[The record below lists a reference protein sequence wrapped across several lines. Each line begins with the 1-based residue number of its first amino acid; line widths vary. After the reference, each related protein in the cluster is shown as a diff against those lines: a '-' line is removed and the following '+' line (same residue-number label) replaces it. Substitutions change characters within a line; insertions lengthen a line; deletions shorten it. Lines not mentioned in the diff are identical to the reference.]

1 MKADAEGS
9 CGGLCDNNMAETMVS
24 SGFVGHEVLRA
35 TVRQEKLD
43 RKTVEKNR
51 RMHMKGLCFKL
62 TSLVPPHH
70 FKPSKEG
77 LSQQDQLDQVA
88 LYIKQ
93 LKERVEELKDKRSLA
108 MGNKIGNN
116 TKDTTDGSYL
126 GFPVVFELRD
136 LGSSL
141 EVTLISGLKKNFVL
155 NEVISVLQ
163 DEGADVVSVHFS
175 TIGDKVFHTLH
186 AQVKVSRVGVETS
199 RVYQRL
205 QQLLC

>member
-1 MKADAEGS
+1 MKKS
-9 CGGLCDNNMAETMVS
+9 NS
-24 SGFVGHEVLRA
+24 SP
-35 TVRQEKLD
+35 EKLD

-51 RMHMKGLCFKL
+51 RMIMKDLRFKL

-70 FKPSKEG
+70 FKPSKEL

-93 LKERVEELKDKRSLA
+93 LKERVEELKTKRSLA
-108 MGNKIGNN
+108 MGNKIGTNKN
-116 TKDTTDGSYL
+116 KIRDTTDGSYS

-175 TIGDKVFHTLH
+175 TNGDKVFHTLH

>member
-1 MKADAEGS
+1 MKKS
-9 CGGLCDNNMAETMVS
+9 NS
-24 SGFVGHEVLRA
+24 SP
-35 TVRQEKLD
+35 EKLD

-51 RMHMKGLCFKL
+51 RMIMKGLCSKL
-62 TSLVPPHH
+62 ISLVPPHH
-70 FKPSKEG
+70 FKPSKE
-77 LSQQDQLDQVA
+77 LSQQAQLDQVA

-93 LKERVEELKDKRSLA
+93 LKERVEELKVKRSLA
-108 MGNKIGNN
+108 MGDKIGTNTNN
-116 TKDTTDGSYL
+116 IRDTTDGSYL

-141 EVTLISGLKKNFVL
+141 EVTFISGLKKNFVL

>member
-1 MKADAEGS
+1 M
-9 CGGLCDNNMAETMVS
+9 
-24 SGFVGHEVLRA
+24 
-35 TVRQEKLD
+35 
-43 RKTVEKNR
+43 
-51 RMHMKGLCFKL
+51 
-62 TSLVPPHH
+62 
-70 FKPSKEG
+70 
-77 LSQQDQLDQVA
+77 SQQAQLDQVA

-93 LKERVEELKDKRSLA
+93 LKERVEELKVKRSLA
-108 MGNKIGNN
+108 MGDKIGTNTNN
-116 TKDTTDGSYL
+116 IRDTTDGSYL

-186 AQVKVSRVGVETS
+186 AQVGYFIFFVFFVFGLSSHLIKGKFVHFDLSLC
-199 RVYQRL
+199 L
-205 QQLLC
+205 QSSLILIALANPLYFSSSVNMIFFIHELFN